1 MNFLNPILI
10 PDACPLIPERLFMLE
25 KLKTFYTSFKYVW
38 KYSETLTSVLKY
50 ITTFPGVEDSNLL
63 RAWLRPV
70 VLDISTLTSLTKNTI
85 DDAIARTAVHI
96 IDSDRSW
103 DAVYSLLMLAHD
115 NTSIDGVK
123 IPMEEMQSNAV
134 EVFHE
139 VADAM
144 PVENPAV
151 IIAAIGL
158 IIQLI
163 QLLRR

>member
-1 MNFLNPILI
+1 MF
-10 PDACPLIPERLFMLE
+10 E
-25 KLKTFYTSFKYVW
+25 KIKTIFT
-38 KYSETLTSVLKY
+38 TLKY
-50 ITTFPGVEDSNLL
+50 AWTYSDTLASIMKHITTFPGIENSNQL
-63 RAWLRPV
+63 RTWLRPV
-70 VLDISTLTSLTKNTI
+70 VLDLSVLTSLTKNTI
-85 DDAIARTAVHI
+85 DDAVARTAIRI

-115 NTSIDGVK
+115 NTGIGGVK

-134 EVFHE
+134 ESFHD
-139 VADAM
+139 VADDI

-163 QLLRR
+163 QLLRK